1 MKLGIPLEMLL
12 ALERRKSGYEDM
24 PKGASNCRTGRKRG
38 ERKKTQGLRIQIAK
52 GDYIGRGKRDRMKT
66 AREKGPEMLSTV
78 KGHLGEKLGIA
89 LRKAW
94 QISFPTI

>member
-1 MKLGIPLEMLL
+1 MRICQKVHQIVGQE
-12 ALERRKSGYEDM
+12 EKGEKEKNSG
-24 PKGASNCRTGRKRG
+24 
-38 ERKKTQGLRIQIAK
+38 K

-89 LRKAW
+89 LRKAR